1 MATIRRFE
9 EIRVWQTGREL
20 ANLVYTLSR
29 CGDFA
34 RDFGLKDQM
43 RRAVVSIIS
52 NIAEGYESRT
62 QAQFINYLG
71 TAKASAGEV
80 RAQLY
85 IALDQ
90 KYLTREQFQQ
100 AFNLAEKASR
110 QIHNFIAYLQS
121 HPHARQVREEIVEY
135 TI

>member
-1 MATIRRFE
+1 MGTIRRFE
-9 EIRVWQTGREL
+9 EIKAWQTGREL
-20 ANLVYTLSR
+20 ANLIYAFSKHGNL
-29 CGDFA
+29 A

-43 RRAVVSIIS
+43 RRAAVSIIS

-90 KYLTREQFQQ
+90 KYLSQEQFQQ

-121 HPHARQVREEIVEY
+121 HPNSRKISED
-135 TI
+135 TIAYNV

>member
-9 EIRVWQTGREL
+9 EIKAWQTGQEL
-20 ANLVYTLSR
+20 ANLIYAFSKQ
-29 CGDFA
+29 GNFS

-43 RRAVVSIIS
+43 RRAAVSIIS

-71 TAKASAGEV
+71 TAKASAGEI

-90 KYLTREQFQQ
+90 EYLTQEQFQQ
-100 AFNLAEKASR
+100 AFNFAEKASR
-110 QIHNFIAYLQS
+110 QIHNFIAYLQF
-121 HPHARQVREEIVEY
+121 HPNVRQIREEIIAYNV
-135 TI
+135 